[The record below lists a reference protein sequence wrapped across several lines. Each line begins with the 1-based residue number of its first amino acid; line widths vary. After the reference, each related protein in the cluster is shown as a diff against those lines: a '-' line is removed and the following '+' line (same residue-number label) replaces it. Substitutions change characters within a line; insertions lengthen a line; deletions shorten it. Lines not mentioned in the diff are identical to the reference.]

1 MSSLVESGS
10 REWRDGVED
19 GSEEGD
25 SGKGEWVEDVEEG
38 GERKGGSH

>member
-10 REWRDGVED
+10 REWRDGVE
-19 GSEEGD
+19 GGNEEGD